1 MNSRSGLA
9 IVAVLCVFTAAASA
23 EWERTIFAWDTRL
36 PAQGKFQASLWGDY
50 YAAEVAGAD
59 STSLDGVLYLAYGI
73 ADNWSACVAPS
84 FSSWDVDRGGS
95 ESGIS
100 DTLLMST
107 YRFMEEKDSG
117 ADVAVLG
124 RVSLPTGDDDK
135 GLGSGNVEPGFL
147 VLASKTL
154 GPIAAVA
161 NAGATA
167 ILDAD
172 DGEEDFIL
180 RGCIE
185 GICPLNEQ
193 LSLNALLSAQTA
205 RVDGADDDVALGF
218 GTRFTPV
225 EQFFVLGA
233 GNVCLTDAYDWGATL
248 AAGYE
253 F

>member
-1 MNSRSGLA
+1 MTGRIGLA
-9 IVAVLCVFTAAASA
+9 VAAVLCVFAVAASA

-36 PAQGKFQASLWGDY
+36 PAQGKFQTSLWGDY
-50 YAAEVAGAD
+50 YASEVGDAD
-59 STSLDGVLYLAYGI
+59 ATTMDAALYLAYGI
-73 ADNWSACVAPS
+73 ADHWSACVAPG
-84 FSSWDVDRGGS
+84 FVSWDVDGGDS

-100 DTLLMST
+100 DTALMTT

-117 ADVAVLG
+117 ADVAILG
-124 RVSLPTGDDDK
+124 RVNLPTGDDDK

-154 GPIAAVA
+154 GPIVAVA

-180 RGCIE
+180 RGAVECLY
-185 GICPLNEQ
+185 PLNEQ
-193 LSLNALLSAQTA
+193 LNLNALLAAQTA
-205 RVDGADDDVALGF
+205 RADGEDDDVELGF
-218 GTRFTPV
+218 GTRYTPV

-233 GNVCLTDAYDWGATL
+233 GYVCLTDAYDWGATL

>member
-1 MNSRSGLA
+1 MGLTA
-9 IVAVLCVFTAAASA
+9 AAVLCVFAVAASA

-50 YAAEVAGAD
+50 YAYEVGDAD
-59 STSLDGVLYLAYGI
+59 ATTLDGVLYLTYGI

-84 FSSWDVDRGGS
+84 FTSWDVDDGDS

-100 DTLLMST
+100 DTLLTTT

-117 ADVAVLG
+117 ADVAILG
-124 RVSLPTGDDDK
+124 RASLPTGDDDK

-147 VLASKTL
+147 VLAAKTL
-154 GPIAAVA
+154 GPIVAVA

-185 GICPLNEQ
+185 GIYPLNEQ
-193 LSLNALLSAQTA
+193 LNINALLSAETA
-205 RVDGADDDVALGF
+205 RADGADDDVELGL

-233 GNVCLTDAYDWGATL
+233 GYVCLTDAYDWGATL
-248 AAGYE
+248 ATGYE